1 MSQEDVKTDIS
12 RSSNEKGG
20 HSENLESPVLDIH
33 GLPPDPDAHLSAE
46 ERAAIVRIYL
56 PSLRRMLIRLCLG
69 SQTLMEARFNTYSM
83 ALYSLSP
90 LLPGSNE
97 YRKCK
102 DCRLAE
108 GLGEYVNG
116 SI

>member
-56 PSLRRMLIRLCLG
+56 PSLSQNANTIMFRIANSYG
-69 SQTLMEARFNTYSM
+69 S
-83 ALYSLSP
+83 
-90 LLPGSNE
+90 
-97 YRKCK
+97 
-102 DCRLAE
+102 
-108 GLGEYVNG
+108 